1 MSIMNT
7 VNDTTLNLAQSHH
20 FTRWL
25 MRNQRLMHSSQLDVS
40 NEMMTEL
47 IGLGYSPED
56 SELICKQMFN
66 EMVQKTK
73 DKKVAMYL
81 EFLKSEMELDEW
93 LDWLRRW
100 REFDPEHE
108 DEQIYMSI
116 FLLWFLLKMFDN
128 KLVLDISKDIKN
140 NTNNNNNI

>member
-7 VNDTTLNLAQSHH
+7 VNETTLHLAQAQQ

-25 MRNQRLMHSSQLDVS
+25 MRNHRLMHSSLEDVS
-40 NEMMTEL
+40 SEMMTEL
-47 IGLGYSPED
+47 IGKGYSPED
-56 SELICKQMFN
+56 SALICKQMFSN
-66 EMVQKTK
+66 MMQRIKH
-73 DKKVAMYL
+73 KKGAMYL
-81 EFLKSEMELDEW
+81 EFLKSEMERDEW

-100 REFDPEHE
+100 RDFDPKHE
-108 DEQIYMSI
+108 DEQIFMSI

-128 KLVLDISKDIKN
+128 KLFFGMSKDIKN